1 MKSPV
6 FELSIKGMHS
16 LLIPEEIARMFTEAG
31 HSRVKVI
38 AQFEGKILEFHAA
51 LKQYQGNYVMTFGKR
66 YQKELGIY
74 PNDYFQ
80 MQLFEDTSKYGVE
93 VPEELEAVLESDPDA
108 KQIFESFTPGK
119 IRSIIY
125 AISRYKNA
133 QTRIDKSLILADN
146 IKRGIRDQR
155 EFFKPL

>member
-1 MKSPV
+1 MESPV

-16 LLIPEEIARMFTEAG
+16 LVIPEEIARMFTEKG
-31 HSRVKVI
+31 HSRVRVK

-66 YQKELGIY
+66 YQKELGIF

-80 MQLFEDTSKYGVE
+80 LQLFEDTSKYGVE
-93 VPEELEAVLESDPDA
+93 VPEELEAVLQSDEDA
-108 KQIFESFTPGK
+108 RQIFESFTPGK

-125 AISRYKNA
+125 AIARYKGA
-133 QTRIDKSLILADN
+133 QTRIDKSLILAEN
-146 IKRGIRDQR
+146 MKRGIRDQR
-155 EFFKPL
+155 EIFKAV